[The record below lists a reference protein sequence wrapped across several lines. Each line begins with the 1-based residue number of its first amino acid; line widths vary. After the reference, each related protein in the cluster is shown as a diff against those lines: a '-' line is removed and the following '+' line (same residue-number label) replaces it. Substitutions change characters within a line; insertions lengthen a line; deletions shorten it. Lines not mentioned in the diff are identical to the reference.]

1 MPKIDYSRFIP
12 RKKTTIAAAA
22 VIAVILLYLL
32 VRGCSGSSDVVYRYE
47 KVTKGD
53 VVKTVSVT
61 GTLDVLNSY
70 RVISKINGVVNRVVV
85 DFNQAVVKG
94 QLLATV
100 DSTEID
106 QEMSRVLAQLERARL
121 DLAGAKA
128 DIETKKDLYKE
139 NLISRKDLEQAE
151 LNYKKIAA
159 QYRQFQV
166 EYEIALR
173 NKSYTR
179 IVSPAT
185 GTIISMDIKPM
196 DVVSVNKPLF
206 VIVEDLRKMYLT
218 INVDESD
225 IGKIVRGQRVTFT
238 VSAFPGSVFDG
249 KIDQVRLNPIT
260 QQGIVVYQAIVI
272 CDNSEMKLKPG
283 MTATATVVVGKRDGV
298 MRVHNEAFIVS
309 PVEVKG
315 DFNRQYVWRKKG
327 GVGDDIPVKKVGV
340 KTGLVG
346 DVFTEVSSDK
356 LKLGDEILVRIEKK
370 FKL

>member
-1 MPKIDYSRFIP
+1 MQKVNFRSFIP
-12 RKKTTIAAAA
+12 RKKAAIAGGAALS
-22 VIAVILLYLL
+22 VLLIYLII
-32 VRGCSGSSDVVYRYE
+32 RGCAGPSDVVYRFA

-53 VVKTVSVT
+53 VIKTVSVT

-70 RVISKINGVVNRVVV
+70 RVMSKINGVVNRVLVN
-85 DFNQAVVKG
+85 FNQVVGKG

-121 DLAGAKA
+121 DLSGAKA
-128 DIETKKDLYKE
+128 DIDTKKDLYKE

-159 QYRQFQV
+159 QYRQFHV

-173 NKSYTR
+173 NKSYAR
-179 IVSPAT
+179 IVSPAS
-185 GTIISMDIKPM
+185 GVVISMDIKPM

-225 IGKIVRGQRVTFT
+225 IGKIAKGQSVTFT
-238 VSAFPGSVFDG
+238 VSAFPGSVFAG
-249 KIDQVRLNPIT
+249 KIDQVRLNPTT

-283 MTATATVVVGKRDGV
+283 MTATATVVVGKKENV
-298 MRVHNEAFIVS
+298 LRVHNEAFIVS
-309 PVEVKG
+309 PVETRG
-315 DFNRQYVWRKKG
+315 DFDRQFVWKKRG
-327 GVGDDIPVKKVGV
+327 RVVDELPVKKIGV

-346 DVFTEVSSDK
+346 DMFTEIASDK
-356 LKLGDEILVRIEKK
+356 IKVDDEVLVRIEKK

>member
-1 MPKIDYSRFIP
+1 MPKINFAQFIP
-12 RKKTTIAAAA
+12 RKKSTMIAAAA
-22 VIAVILLYLL
+22 LFVVLLYL
-32 VRGCSGSSDVVYRYE
+32 VIRGCSGPSDVSYRYE
-47 KVTKGD
+47 KVTRGD
-53 VVKTVSVT
+53 VTKTVSVT

-70 RVISKINGVVNRVVV
+70 RVMSKINGVVNRVGV
-85 DFNQAVVKG
+85 DFNQAVGKG

-128 DIETKKDLYKE
+128 DIETKKDLFKE

-159 QYRQFQV
+159 QFRQFQV

-179 IVSPAT
+179 IVSPAS
-185 GTIISMDIKPM
+185 GIIISMDIKPM
-196 DVVSVNKPLF
+196 DVVAVNKPLF
-206 VIVEDLRKMYLT
+206 VIVEDLKKMYLT

-225 IGKIVRGQRVTFT
+225 IGKIARGQQATFT
-238 VSAFPGSVFDG
+238 VSAFPGNVFEG

-283 MTATATVVVGKRDGV
+283 MTATATVVVGKRENV
-298 MRVHNEAFIVS
+298 LRVHNEAFIVS

-315 DFNRQYVWRKKG
+315 DFNRQYVWKKRG
-327 GVGDDIPVKKVGV
+327 SVVDDLPVKKIGV

-346 DVFTEVSSDK
+346 DVFTEIASDK
-356 LKLGDEILVRIEKK
+356 IKVGDEILVRIEKK